1 MDLLSGEEIVWQ
13 GRPSW
18 RSRLAFYL
26 KWGVLALLP
35 GVLGSVLDGGANVDL
50 PISLWWLWLIT
61 VVLLGVVVLGG
72 WLQRIGTHYLV
83 SNERINIR
91 HGILS
96 RTDHS
101 TSYDRLQNV
110 STRQSAVERVLGVG
124 NVDFDTAAS
133 DDFDFTFAG
142 IDDPAQLQ
150 KLISELQRGRQSTS
164 QSSPPVS
171 QPTRQ

>member
-1 MDLLSGEEIVWQ
+1 MELLSGEEIVWE

-26 KWGVLALLP
+26 KWGLLALLP
-35 GVLGSVLDGGANVDL
+35 GVLGQVLESAANVDL
-50 PISLWWLWLIT
+50 PLSAWWLWLIT
-61 VVLLGVVVLGG
+61 LLLLGLVVLAG
-72 WLQRIGTHYLV
+72 WLQRIDTHYAV
-83 SNERINIR
+83 TNERINIR

-96 RTDHS
+96 RSDHS

-110 STRQSAVERVLGVG
+110 STRQSPIERMLGVG

-133 DDFDFTFAG
+133 DDFEFAFVG
-142 IDDPAQLQ
+142 IDDPAKLQ
-150 KLISELQRGRQSTS
+150 KLISELQRGSHPAS

>member
-1 MDLLSGEEIVWQ
+1 MELLSGEEVVWQ

-26 KWGVLALLP
+26 KWGVIALVP
-35 GVLGSVLDGGANVDL
+35 GVLGSLLEGPASVDL
-50 PISLWWLWLIT
+50 PISLWWLWLVT
-61 VVLLGVVVLGG
+61 LVLLALVVFAG
-72 WLQRIGTHYLV
+72 WLQRIGTQYVV

-110 STRQSAVERVLGVG
+110 STRQSPIERMLGVG

-133 DDFDFTFAG
+133 DDYEFAFLG
-142 IDDPAQLQ
+142 IDDPAKLQ
-150 KLISELQRGRQSTS
+150 KLISELQRGQSTS
-164 QSSPPVS
+164 QSAPPVS